1 MTRQQGAPKPG
12 RLKRK
17 PVRTETPS
25 QRYEKEPRSVVV
37 VFLNI
42 ITSVFASRKNARR
55 TISGEPAGHA
65 STSRAPEP
73 DLEADA
79 NVGPTPDVPPTE
91 DADRL
96 SATNSEVE
104 SAMNHRRRRAILR
117 DACFSQEAF
126 DAFNSGDAYIRA
138 AQNGLAR
145 ATDQYVKDI
154 WVRKSD
160 NYVYQ

>member
-1 MTRQQGAPKPG
+1 MFP
-12 RLKRK
+12 
-17 PVRTETPS
+17 
-25 QRYEKEPRSVVV
+25 
-37 VFLNI
+37 
-42 ITSVFASRKNARR
+42 SRKNACQ
-55 TISGEPAGHA
+55 TISGEVAGHA
-65 STSRAPEP
+65 STSRAPKP

-79 NVGPTPDVPPTE
+79 NMGPTPDVPPIE

-104 SAMNHRRRRAILR
+104 SAMNHRRHRAVLR

-138 AQNGLAR
+138 AQNGLAK
-145 ATDQYVKDI
+145 AMDQYVKDI
-154 WVRKSD
+154 RVRKSN

>member
-1 MTRQQGAPKPG
+1 M
-12 RLKRK
+12 
-17 PVRTETPS
+17 
-25 QRYEKEPRSVVV
+25 
-37 VFLNI
+37 
-42 ITSVFASRKNARR
+42 
-55 TISGEPAGHA
+55 SGEPASHA

-79 NVGPTPDVPPTE
+79 NMGPTPDVPATE

-96 SATNSEVE
+96 SATNSKVE
-104 SAMNHRRRRAILR
+104 SAMNHRRRQAVLR
-117 DACFSQEAF
+117 DPGFSEEAF

-145 ATDQYVKDI
+145 AMDQYVKDI
-154 WVRKSD
+154 RVRKSN

>member
-1 MTRQQGAPKPG
+1 M
-12 RLKRK
+12 
-17 PVRTETPS
+17 
-25 QRYEKEPRSVVV
+25 
-37 VFLNI
+37 
-42 ITSVFASRKNARR
+42 TSVFPRKNSRR
-55 TISGEPAGHA
+55 TIFGEAADHT
-65 STSRAPEP
+65 STSRAPGP
-73 DLEADA
+73 DIEAEANTGRTSDA
-79 NVGPTPDVPPTE
+79 PPTE

-104 SAMNHRRRRAILR
+104 SAMNHKRRRAVLR

-154 WVRKSD
+154 RVRKSN

>member
-1 MTRQQGAPKPG
+1 MFP
-12 RLKRK
+12 
-17 PVRTETPS
+17 
-25 QRYEKEPRSVVV
+25 
-37 VFLNI
+37 N
-42 ITSVFASRKNARR
+42 RKNARR
-55 TISGEPAGHA
+55 TISGEVAGHS
-65 STSRAPEP
+65 STSRAPGP
-73 DLEADA
+73 NLEADA
-79 NVGPTPDVPPTE
+79 NMGPTPDVPPTE

-104 SAMNHRRRRAILR
+104 SAMNHRRHRAVLR

-145 ATDQYVKDI
+145 GTDQYVKDI
-154 WVRKSD
+154 RVRRSN

>member
-1 MTRQQGAPKPG
+1 MG
-12 RLKRK
+12 
-17 PVRTETPS
+17 S
-25 QRYEKEPRSVVV
+25 M
-37 VFLNI
+37 
-42 ITSVFASRKNARR
+42 
-55 TISGEPAGHA
+55 
-65 STSRAPEP
+65 P
-73 DLEADA
+73 DA
-79 NVGPTPDVPPTE
+79 PPTE

-96 SATNSEVE
+96 STTNSEVE
-104 SAMNHRRRRAILR
+104 SAMNHQHRRAVLR

-154 WVRKSD
+154 RVRKYD